1 VGTWARERATTSRP
15 SDGVAH
21 VKTGTEMISDAKRRI
36 QQVTPE
42 AALQE
47 QSSAVFV
54 DCREPNEFNLGHIPG
69 AVFIPRGQLEQQI
82 EARVPRDRRIVI
94 YCASGNR
101 SALGADTLQQMG
113 YTNVAS
119 LAGGFRGWVEAGGE
133 VDG

>member
-1 VGTWARERATTSRP
+1 M
-15 SDGVAH
+15 
-21 VKTGTEMISDAKRRI
+21 KTGTDMINDAKARI
-36 QQVTPE
+36 RQVTPQD
-42 AALQE
+42 ALNE

-54 DCREPNEFNLGHIPG
+54 DCREPNEFNLGHVPG

-82 EARVPRDRRIVI
+82 EARVARERRIII